1 MVKSY
6 AAGGAEFRLSIP
18 RLDIVR
24 GAKLA
29 FVGESGSGKSTLLE
43 LLAMILRPSES
54 GAFLF
59 RPQEQEDSHDIAAA
73 WQSADADFM
82 ADLRSRHIGYVL
94 QYGGLLPYLTV
105 RENIELSRRLLHR
118 PEAGAAEH
126 WAERLN
132 IADQLV
138 KRPAEL
144 SVGQRQRVAIA
155 RALAHDP
162 SVLIA
167 DEPTAAVDPVNAAR
181 IMEVMVGL
189 VDEMGVTLIVASHA
203 LGLMQRAGLRMIDH
217 RIDADSRNSLHVVVS
232 DAAN

>member
-1 MVKSY
+1 VVKSY

-18 RLDIVR
+18 RLEIMR

-43 LLAMILRPSES
+43 LLAMILRPTES
-54 GAFLF
+54 GAFVF
-59 RPQEQEDSHDIAAA
+59 RPRDHGEGHDIVAA

-82 ADLRSRHIGYVL
+82 AGLRSRHIGYVL

-105 RENIELSRRLLHR
+105 RENIELSRRLLRR
-118 PEAGAAEH
+118 PEEGAAEH

-162 SVLIA
+162 TVLIA

-203 LGLMQRAGLRMIDH
+203 LGLMQRAGLRMIGH
-217 RIDADSRNSLHVVVS
+217 RIEADSGNSLHVVVS
-232 DAAN
+232 DVAD

>member
-1 MVKSY
+1 MT
-6 AAGGAEFRLSIP
+6 IP
-18 RLDIVR
+18 RLDIRR

-43 LLAMILRPSES
+43 LLAMLLRPSAS
-54 GAFLF
+54 SDFYF
-59 RPQEQEDSHDIAAA
+59 QPQHDGDALDITAA
-73 WQSADADFM
+73 WHAENPDIM
-82 ADLRSRHIGYVL
+82 AALRSRHIGYVL

-105 RENIELSRRLLHR
+105 RENIELSRQLLGM
-118 PEAGAAEH
+118 PLGEVAAH
-126 WAERLN
+126 WAGKLD
-132 IADQLV
+132 ITAQLA

-167 DEPTAAVDPVNAAR
+167 DEPTAAVDPPNAER
-181 IMEVMVGL
+181 IMNVMVGL

-203 LGLMQRAGLRMIDH
+203 HRLMRDAGIRLIDH
-217 RIDADSRNSLHVVVS
+217 QIAAENDNLMHVTVS
-232 DAAN
+232 DATS

>member
-1 MVKSY
+1 M
-6 AAGGAEFRLSIP
+6 AG
-18 RLDIVR
+18 
-24 GAKLA
+24 
-29 FVGESGSGKSTLLE
+29 
-43 LLAMILRPSES
+43 
-54 GAFLF
+54 
-59 RPQEQEDSHDIAAA
+59 
-73 WQSADADFM
+73 
-82 ADLRSRHIGYVL
+82 LRSRHIGYVL

-118 PEAGAAEH
+118 PEEGAAEH

-162 SVLIA
+162 TVLIA
-167 DEPTAAVDPVNAAR
+167 DEPTASVDPVNAAR

-217 RIDADSRNSLHVVVS
+217 RIDADSGNALHVVVS